1 MRTPVRALMLGFII
15 VFLIVITPARALT
28 TNNPNEATWFKVTAT
43 HAEYCDADD
52 DGFADDIITVFDITV
67 LDTDI
72 SFMTTYI
79 YCYLYTPSGH
89 AYGVAL
95 RAIGQYTYLSVAMAW
110 YNTVTESG
118 WYTFIVYVEIPV
130 NGYTYYSMD
139 GITFDPPAGG
149 EPGPPL
155 VEIVSTNVTGTG

>member
-1 MRTPVRALMLGFII
+1 MKTPVRTLVLGFII
-15 VFLIVITPARALT
+15 VILIIITPARALT
-28 TNNPNEATWFKVTAT
+28 TDDPNEATWFKVAAT
-43 HAEYCDADD
+43 HAEYCDADN
-52 DGFADDIITVFDITV
+52 DGFADDIITVFDITITN
-67 LDTDI
+67 TDI
-72 SFMTTYI
+72 SFMITYM
-79 YCYLYTPSGH
+79 YCYLYLPSGDG
-89 AYGVAL
+89 YMVVIRG
-95 RAIGQYTYLSVAMAW
+95 IGQYTYLSITMAW

-130 NGYTYYSMD
+130 NGFTYYSLD